1 LRICLSGTTNQT
13 AQQRRSDMTD
23 KSYFDTVFG
32 MEEDITAVARLK
44 GQCVSIL
51 AMVLGLSMALL
62 LATAFITL
70 LRALFGI

>member
-1 LRICLSGTTNQT
+1 
-13 AQQRRSDMTD
+13 MTD